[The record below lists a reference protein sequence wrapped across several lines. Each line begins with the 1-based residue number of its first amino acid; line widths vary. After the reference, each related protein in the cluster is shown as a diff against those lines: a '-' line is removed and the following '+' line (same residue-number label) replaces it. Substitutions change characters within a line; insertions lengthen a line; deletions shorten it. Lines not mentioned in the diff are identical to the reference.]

1 MRKTFFIIT
10 IVLIIATVAYSI
22 KRFNTDTNTIDD
34 LIQNLEPVKHKLTD
48 HSKISLISNISD
60 YSSVYFQ
67 TQFILAPS
75 KIEKHN
81 IDNDTLLIIENKE
94 NTLIGF
100 SFVNYDILYTY
111 SDSLYN
117 ITLCSKTD

>member
-22 KRFNTDTNTIDD
+22 KRFNADANTIDD

-111 SDSLYN
+111 SDLLYN
-117 ITLCSKTD
+117 IT